1 MVTDVTYELMKI
13 GNNLTDDTK
22 ANVNT
27 AVDDINNIV
36 REMIESDSQFQFK
49 KGIFRRQYNADVEY
63 SSFNTIRIHVKDDNR
78 IYYISVE
85 ISLKCSL
92 LGFGMRSKD
101 AAMGSICGSINN
113 NF

>member
-85 ISLKCSL
+85 NFLKVLSFRIWSEIERCGN
-92 LGFGMRSKD
+92 GFYLWFDKQ
-101 AAMGSICGSINN
+101 
-113 NF
+113 